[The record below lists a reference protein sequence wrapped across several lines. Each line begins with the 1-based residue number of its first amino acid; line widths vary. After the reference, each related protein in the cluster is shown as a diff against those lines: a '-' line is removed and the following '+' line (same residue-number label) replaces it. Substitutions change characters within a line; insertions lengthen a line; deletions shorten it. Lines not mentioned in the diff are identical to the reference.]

1 MNEAEALARCEAT
14 LAEIDALIPGGD
26 LAAPVVDR
34 VRAFVDRRQAR
45 AMQRAATLDH
55 ADLDELREAYRES
68 DEANERQ
75 REIIE
80 TLMAAA
86 PSPLAF
92 ELVRAALRLA
102 RELAGNELE
111 QRGVNDA
118 AYDPRAGDVLDR
130 IDAAVEALPR

>member
-1 MNEAEALARCEAT
+1 MNEAEELARCEAA

-34 VRAFVDRRQAR
+34 VRAFVERRQAR

-55 ADLDELREAYRES
+55 ASIDELREAYRES

-75 REIIE
+75 RETIE
-80 TLMAAA
+80 ALLAAA
-86 PSPLAF
+86 PSPLTL

-102 RELAGNELE
+102 RSLAANEAD
-111 QRGVNDA
+111 QRGENDEM
-118 AYDPRAGDVLDR
+118 YDPRAGDVLDR
-130 IDAAVEALPR
+130 IDRALEAVPR